1 MLLET
6 ALLCLSLNIYFEAR
20 GEPIPGQYAVAQVT
34 MNRAKQSHTDVCNQ
48 VLKPKQF
55 SWTTEK
61 VEYVNGRARLKK
73 DFHPNE
79 QYAFQVAKIIAV
91 IVLTGKIAGDLSEGA
106 EFYHAEVV
114 KPPWR
119 SSFVKVKQIGKHI
132 FYRRT

>member
-34 MNRAKQSHTDVCNQ
+34 MNRAKMNGSDVCNQ
-48 VLKPKQF
+48 VLKRKQF
-55 SWTTEK
+55 SWTAGK
-61 VEYVNGRARLKK
+61 VEHVNGKFKLKAQFKPK
-73 DFHPNE
+73 DE
-79 QYAFQVAKIIAV
+79 YAFQVAKIIAA
-91 IVLTGKIAGDLSEGA
+91 IVLTGKIAGDLSHGA

-119 SSFVKVKQIGKHI
+119 HSYVKVKQIGKHI